1 MGEDEEM
8 RMRLIDRAFNWM
20 AAFCVGYVLGVS
32 IAAIIVFYWRT

>member
-1 MGEDEEM
+1 M
-8 RMRLIDRAFNWM
+8 RIDVEKVMNWV